1 MAQPGWYKPTDYFSG
16 IGYDV
21 HVLVPGRRLVL
32 GGVEISHSR
41 GLLGHSDADVL
52 LHALMDAVLGAAGL
66 GDIGE
71 HFPDTSR
78 KYKNASS
85 LLLLG
90 EVCRKVES
98 AGLKVV
104 NVDCV
109 LLAEEPKIAPHK
121 ARMRENIAGALD
133 IDPLR
138 VNIKATTQEGLG
150 FVGRKEGMAAYATA
164 VVRSSEH

>member
-1 MAQPGWYKPTDYFSG
+1 MSQPGWYKPTDYFSG

-21 HVLVPGRRLVL
+21 HVLTAGRRLVL
-32 GGVEISHSR
+32 GGVEIPHSR

-52 LHALMDAVLGAAGL
+52 VHALMDAVLGAAGL

-85 LLLLG
+85 ILLLK
-90 EVCRKVES
+90 EVCRLVEAS
-98 AGLKVV
+98 GLKVV

-109 LLAEEPKIAPHK
+109 LLAEEPRIGPYK
-121 ARMRENIAGALD
+121 AQMRENIARALD
-133 IDPLR
+133 IDPPR

-164 VVRSSEH
+164 VLRSSEH